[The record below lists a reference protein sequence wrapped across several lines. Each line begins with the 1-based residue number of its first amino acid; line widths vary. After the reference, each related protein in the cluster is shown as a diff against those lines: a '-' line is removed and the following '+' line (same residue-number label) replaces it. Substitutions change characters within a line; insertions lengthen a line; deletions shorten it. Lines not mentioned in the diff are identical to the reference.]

1 MGAKLL
7 MVEPFLLYGS
17 DKVHMLEEL
26 DEKIRIERT
35 LAQEFADVYLPMHA
49 IFAAE
54 TVCTPCTEFSG
65 DGVHPSEGGSCF
77 IAERVLHAIEPI
89 LTEWIENQ

>member
-1 MGAKLL
+1 MRS
-7 MVEPFLLYGS
+7 FLLDFEGNQHLRP
-17 DKVHMLEEL
+17 DLEGIL
-26 DEKIRIERT
+26 PIIRD
-35 LAQEFADVYLPMHA
+35 LAKEFADVYLPMHA